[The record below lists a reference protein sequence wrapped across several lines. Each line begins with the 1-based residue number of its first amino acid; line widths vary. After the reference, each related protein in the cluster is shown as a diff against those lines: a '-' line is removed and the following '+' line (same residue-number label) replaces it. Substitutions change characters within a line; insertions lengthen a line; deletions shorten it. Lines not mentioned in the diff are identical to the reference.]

1 MQSNEQNTP
10 NQTSPPSNTRTVI
23 LGLGNSIL
31 SDDAVGILVARAA
44 RELLCDCCWVEIAEN
59 ERGGMDVL
67 DEIGPYERAVLIDGI
82 KTGKNPPG
90 TLLMLSP
97 TELQPTRRLSGF
109 HDLDLPTA
117 IKLAQ
122 RLSLPIPK
130 EINVLA
136 VEIEDDINFSEECT
150 PKVAA
155 AVLSAAQVVASL
167 AKDGSIPQGIKVKY
181 T

>member
-1 MQSNEQNTP
+1 MQGNKRNTP
-10 NQTSPPSNTRTVI
+10 NQTSQPPNARTVI

-31 SDDAVGILVARAA
+31 SDDAIGILVARAA

-67 DEIGPYERAVLIDGI
+67 DEIGPYRRAILVDGI

-109 HDLDLPTA
+109 HDLDFPTA
-117 IKLAQ
+117 IKLAE
-122 RLSLPIPK
+122 RLSLPIPE
-130 EINVLA
+130 EINILA
-136 VEIEDDINFSEECT
+136 VEIVDDINFGEECT
-150 PKVAA
+150 PEVAA
-155 AVLSAAQVVASL
+155 AITSAAQVVASL
-167 AKDGSIPQGIKVKY
+167 ARGDSIPPNIKVSF
-181 T
+181 